1 MRNVESIQELFT
13 LSQERLATILGN
25 AGSAKQLWE
34 FIHNEN
40 RTQISKVQTT
50 TQRNRR

>member
-13 LSQERLATILGN
+13 LSQERLSTILGN
-25 AGSAKQLWE
+25 AGSAKELWE
-34 FIHNEN
+34 FIHNDN
-40 RTQISKVQTT
+40 KPLAKVQTT